1 MDISEVRSRIIATA
15 DGLYNAKGIQS
26 VGMDELRTAAG
37 VSLKKLYQEFP
48 SKGSIVM
55 AVLERRHQSWTKGL
69 DATVQQAGTPQ
80 KRLLAIF
87 DYLAGWFCQDSFR
100 GCGFINSF
108 AELGA
113 ISPEVAD
120 YARKHKESFQEYVGH
135 LAAEAGAPPYLAPQ
149 LAILAE
155 GAQTTAAIAGTPD
168 AAGQARQAAEVL
180 IEAAL
185 LAAQAASGR
194 AGSGLIGSAG

>member
-1 MDISEVRSRIIATA
+1 MDISEVRSRIVATA

-55 AVLERRHQSWTKGL
+55 AVLERRHQSWTEGL
-69 DATVQQAGTPQ
+69 DATVRQAADPRA
-80 KRLLAIF
+80 KLLAIF

-113 ISPEVAD
+113 VSPEVAE
-120 YARKHKESFQEYVGH
+120 YARKHKESFQEYVAA
-135 LAAEAGAPPYLAPQ
+135 LAADAGAPPYLAPQ
-149 LAILAE
+149 LSILAE

-180 IEAAL
+180 IAAAL
-185 LAAQAASGR
+185 GQAGT
-194 AGSGLIGSAG
+194 

>member
-1 MDISEVRSRIIATA
+1 MDISDARNRIVATA
-15 DGLYNAKGIQS
+15 DGLYNGKGIQA

-55 AVLERRHQSWTKGL
+55 AVLERRHQAWAEGL
-69 DATVQQAGTPQ
+69 DETVRQSSIPKEQ
-80 KRLLAIF
+80 LLAIF
-87 DYLAGWFCQDSFR
+87 DYLGQWFCQDTFR

-113 ISPEVAD
+113 ISPEVAE
-120 YARKHKESFQEYVGH
+120 YARKHKESFQAYVAS
-135 LAAEAGAPPYLAPQ
+135 LAAEAGAPAYLAPQ

-155 GAQTTAAIAGTPD
+155 GAQTTAAIAGTPN
-168 AAGQARQAAEVL
+168 AAAQARQAAEVL
-180 IEAAL
+180 IDAAL
-185 LAAQAASGR
+185 DTK
-194 AGSGLIGSAG
+194 

>member
-1 MDISEVRSRIIATA
+1 MDISEVRHRIVATA

-48 SKGSIVM
+48 SKSSIVM
-55 AVLERRHQSWTKGL
+55 AVLERRHESWTEGL
-69 DATVQQAGTPQ
+69 DAMVRKAPDPRG
-80 KRLLAIF
+80 KLLAIF

-113 ISPEVAD
+113 VSPEVAD
-120 YARKHKESFQEYVGH
+120 YARKHKESFQEYVAG
-135 LAAEAGAPPYLAPQ
+135 LAAGAGAPAYLAPQ
-149 LAILAE
+149 LSILAE
-155 GAQTTAAIAGTPD
+155 GAQTTAAIAGSPE

-180 IEAAL
+180 IDAAL
-185 LAAQAASGR
+185 GQAS
-194 AGSGLIGSAG
+194 

>member
-1 MDISEVRSRIIATA
+1 MDTSEVRSRIVATA

-48 SKGSIVM
+48 SKSSIVM
-55 AVLERRHQSWTKGL
+55 AVLERRHESWTDGL
-69 DATVQQAGTPQ
+69 ASTVHAVKEPRD
-80 KRLLAIF
+80 RLLAIF
-87 DYLAGWFCQDSFR
+87 DYLSQWFCQDTFR

-113 ISPEVAD
+113 VSPEVAE
-120 YARKHKESFQEYVGH
+120 YARKHKESFQAYVAS
-135 LAAEAGAPPYLAPQ
+135 LANDAGAPPQLAAQ

-155 GAQTTAAIAGTPD
+155 GAQTTAAIAGTPE
-168 AAGQARQAAEVL
+168 AAGQAREAAKVL
-180 IEAAL
+180 IDATL
-185 LAAQAASGR
+185 GT
-194 AGSGLIGSAG
+194 GL

>member
-1 MDISEVRSRIIATA
+1 MDISEVRQRIVATA

-48 SKGSIVM
+48 SKSSIVM
-55 AVLERRHQSWTKGL
+55 AVLERRHESWTQGL
-69 DATVQQAGTPQ
+69 DATVRQAAYPRA
-80 KRLLAIF
+80 KLLAIF

-113 ISPEVAD
+113 VSPEVAD
-120 YARKHKESFQEYVGH
+120 YARKHKESFQEYVAG

-149 LAILAE
+149 LSILAE
-155 GAQTTAAIAGTPD
+155 GAQTTAAIAGSPE

-180 IEAAL
+180 IDSAV
-185 LAAQAASGR
+185 GR
-194 AGSGLIGSAG
+194 VP

>member
-1 MDISEVRSRIIATA
+1 MDISEPRARIVETA
-15 DGLYNAKGIQS
+15 DELYNAKGIQA
-26 VGMDELRTAAG
+26 VGMDELRAAAG
-37 VSLKKLYQEFP
+37 VSLKKLYGEFP
-48 SKGSIVM
+48 SKSSIVM
-55 AVLERRHQSWTKGL
+55 AVLERRHDSWTEGL
-69 DATVQQAGTPQ
+69 DAAVRQAETPRA
-80 KRLLAIF
+80 RLLAIF

-113 ISPEVAD
+113 ISPDVAD
-120 YARKHKESFQEYVGH
+120 YARKHKESFQRYVGK
-135 LAAEAGAPPYLAPQ
+135 LSEEAGAPPFLAPQ

-180 IEAAL
+180 INAAL
-185 LAAQAASGR
+185 RSEA
-194 AGSGLIGSAG
+194 

>member
-1 MDISEVRSRIIATA
+1 MDISEVRTHIVATA
-15 DGLYNAKGIQS
+15 DELYNAKGIQA
-26 VGMDELRTAAG
+26 VGMDELRAAAG
-37 VSLKKLYQEFP
+37 VSLKKLYGEFS

-55 AVLERRHQSWTKGL
+55 AVLERRHDSWTEGL
-69 DATVQQAGTPQ
+69 DQTVRQAGTPREQ
-80 KRLLAIF
+80 LLAIF
-87 DYLAGWFCQDSFR
+87 DYLAEWFCQDSFR

-113 ISPEVAD
+113 ISPEVAG
-120 YARKHKESFQEYVGH
+120 YARKHKRSFQEYVDR
-135 LAAEAGAPPYLAPQ
+135 LAQEAGAPAFLAPQ

-180 IEAAL
+180 IDAAL
-185 LAAQAASGR
+185 GP
-194 AGSGLIGSAG
+194 IGSTAATG

>member
-1 MDISEVRSRIIATA
+1 MNISEVRSRIVATA
-15 DGLYNAKGIQS
+15 DDLYNAKGIQS

-48 SKGSIVM
+48 SKSAIVM
-55 AVLERRHQSWTKGL
+55 AVLERRHQSWTEGL
-69 DATVQQAGTPQ
+69 DATVRRAVDARAQ
-80 KRLLAIF
+80 LLAIF

-113 ISPEVAD
+113 ISPDVAE
-120 YARKHKESFQEYVGH
+120 YARKHKESFQEYVGQ
-135 LAAEAGAPPYLAPQ
+135 LAKKAGAPAYLAPQ

-180 IEAAL
+180 IHAAL
-185 LAAQAASGR
+185 E
-194 AGSGLIGSAG
+194 SAGAKG

>member
-1 MDISEVRSRIIATA
+1 MDISDARNRIVATA
-15 DGLYNAKGIQS
+15 DGLYNAKGIQA

-55 AVLERRHQSWTKGL
+55 AVLERRHQAWAEGL
-69 DATVQQAGTPQ
+69 DETVRQSSIPKEQ
-80 KRLLAIF
+80 LLAIF
-87 DYLAGWFCQDSFR
+87 DYLGQWFCQDTFR

-113 ISPEVAD
+113 ISPEVAE
-120 YARKHKESFQEYVGH
+120 YARKHKESFQAYVAS
-135 LAAEAGAPPYLAPQ
+135 LAAEAGAPAYLAPQ

-155 GAQTTAAIAGTPD
+155 GAQTTAAIAGTPN
-168 AAGQARQAAEVL
+168 AAAQARQAAEVL
-180 IEAAL
+180 IDAAL
-185 LAAQAASGR
+185 DTK
-194 AGSGLIGSAG
+194 

>member
-1 MDISEVRSRIIATA
+1 MNISEVRSRIVATA
-15 DGLYNAKGIQS
+15 DDLYNAKGIQS

-48 SKGSIVM
+48 SKSAIVM
-55 AVLERRHQSWTKGL
+55 AVLERRHQSWTEGL
-69 DATVQQAGTPQ
+69 DATVRRAVDARAQ
-80 KRLLAIF
+80 LLAIF

-113 ISPEVAD
+113 ISPDVAE
-120 YARKHKESFQEYVGH
+120 YARKHKESFQEYVG
-135 LAAEAGAPPYLAPQ
+135 Q
-149 LAILAE
+149 LAKNE

-180 IEAAL
+180 IHAAL
-185 LAAQAASGR
+185 E
-194 AGSGLIGSAG
+194 SAGAKG